1 MADRLSS
8 GRSPGALAAVLVLA
22 PGALTLG
29 VRWAREYQRLR
40 ARTRELA
47 ALHSLVTPPVSS
59 DLAGV
64 VQHITD
70 VVGVTFR
77 ADAHVELNGRG
88 AADGTAEAAPQAAP
102 KDDHTSFAHP
112 VRPSESFREP
122 GRRRIS
128 IPLVSEQRLLGI
140 MSVERGHGSAFTL
153 QERHLLDVFGAEA
166 AALLERSHRYEGVA
180 AAAVLQERSR
190 LAREIHDGLAQH
202 LAFLKMRVAWLQ
214 RSTGPVENNSLQDIE
229 TVLETAL
236 AEARQA
242 ISTLRAEPSGTS
254 TAEAICEYARQFAQ
268 LSDLRVSID
277 ADDNVPE
284 VAPRARV
291 ELLRVVQ
298 EALNNVRKHAHST
311 AVQIQIQRWADSLVV
326 CVQDDGSGFPP
337 GQERGGHFGL
347 DIMTERAESIGGSL
361 EVTSSPGT
369 GTVVCIRVPLQF
381 AARAMPRNGTD

>member
-8 GRSPGALAAVLVLA
+8 GRSHGALAAVLVLA
-22 PGALTLG
+22 PSALTLG
-29 VRWAREYQRLR
+29 VRWTREHQRLR

-59 DLAGV
+59 DLAAV

-70 VVGVTFR
+70 VVGMAFG
-77 ADAHVELNGRG
+77 ADTCVELNARG
-88 AADGTAEAAPQAAP
+88 AADGVAESAPQAVA
-102 KDDHTSFAHP
+102 DDDYDSS
-112 VRPSESFREP
+112 VRPSERFCASEH
-122 GRRRIS
+122 RRIT
-128 IPLVSEQRLLGI
+128 IQLVSEQHRLGT
-140 MSVERGHGSAFTL
+140 MSVERGNGPSFTL
-153 QERHLLDVFGAEA
+153 QERRLLDVFGAEA
-166 AALLERSHRYEGVA
+166 AVLLERSHRYEGVA

-214 RSTGPVENNSLQDIE
+214 RSTTPVENKSLQDIE

-268 LSDLRVSID
+268 LSDLKVTID

-311 AVQIQIQRWADSLVV
+311 VIRVQIQRWADSLVV

-337 GQERGGHFGL
+337 GQERSGHFGL
-347 DIMTERAESIGGSL
+347 DIMTERAESIGGRL
-361 EVTSSPGT
+361 DVTSSPGT
-369 GTVVCIRVPLQF
+369 GTVVCIRVPLQS
-381 AARAMPRNGTD
+381 AVRVASRKGTD

>member
-8 GRSPGALAAVLVLA
+8 GRSHRELAAVLALV
-22 PGALTLG
+22 PSALTLG
-29 VRWAREYQRLR
+29 VRWARKYHRLR
-40 ARTRELA
+40 AGTSELA
-47 ALHSLVTPPVSS
+47 ALHWLVTPPVSS
-59 DLAGV
+59 DLATV

-70 VVGVTFR
+70 VVGVTFG
-77 ADAHVELNGRG
+77 ADTRVELNAHGV
-88 AADGTAEAAPQAAP
+88 ANSVAESTPEDGHA
-102 KDDHTSFAHP
+102 SS
-112 VRPSESFREP
+112 VRPIRPTERAREP
-122 GRRRIS
+122 GRRRIT
-128 IPLVSEQRLLGI
+128 IRLVSEQCLLGT
-140 MSVERGHGSAFTL
+140 MSVERSRGPAFTL
-153 QERHLLDVFGAEA
+153 QERRLLEVFGAEA
-166 AALLERSHRYEGVA
+166 AALLERSQQYEAVA

-214 RSTGPVENNSLQDIE
+214 RSTEPVEHKSLQDIE

-242 ISTLRAEPSGTS
+242 ISTLRAEPSGAS
-254 TAEAICEYARQFAQ
+254 IAEAICEYARQFAQ
-268 LSDLRVSID
+268 LSDLKVTID
-277 ADDNVPE
+277 ADHNVPE

-311 AVQIQIQRWADSLVV
+311 AVQVQIQRWADSLVV
-326 CVQDDGSGFPP
+326 CIQDDGSGFPP

-347 DIMTERAESIGGSL
+347 DIMTERTESIGGSL

-369 GTVVCIRVPLQF
+369 GTVVCIHVPLQF
-381 AARAMPRNGTD
+381 AVGATSRNGTD

>member
-1 MADRLSS
+1 M
-8 GRSPGALAAVLVLA
+8 
-22 PGALTLG
+22 
-29 VRWAREYQRLR
+29 R
-40 ARTRELA
+40 ARTCELA
-47 ALHSLVTPPVSS
+47 ALHWLVTPPVSS
-59 DLAGV
+59 DLAAV
-64 VQHITD
+64 VQHITA

-77 ADAHVELNGRG
+77 ADTRVELNVQGV
-88 AADGTAEAAPQAAP
+88 ANSVAESTTEDSHA
-102 KDDHTSFAHP
+102 SSVHP
-112 VRPSESFREP
+112 IRRTEPAREP
-122 GRRRIS
+122 ERRRIT
-128 IPLVSEQRLLGI
+128 IRLVGEQCLLGT
-140 MSVERGHGSAFTL
+140 MSVERARGPAFTL
-153 QERHLLDVFGAEA
+153 QERRLLEVFGAEA
-166 AALLERSHRYEGVA
+166 AALLERGQQYEAVA

-214 RSTGPVENNSLQDIE
+214 RSTAPVEHKSLQDIE

-242 ISTLRAEPSGTS
+242 ISSLRAEPSGTS

-268 LSDLRVSID
+268 LSDLKVTID

-311 AVQIQIQRWADSLVV
+311 AVQVQIQRWADSLVV
-326 CVQDDGSGFPP
+326 CIQDDGSGFPP

-369 GTVVCIRVPLQF
+369 GTVVCIRVPLHL
-381 AARAMPRNGTD
+381 AVRASPRKGID

>member
-1 MADRLSS
+1 
-8 GRSPGALAAVLVLA
+8 VLVLA
-22 PGALTLG
+22 PSALMLG
-29 VRWAREYQRLR
+29 VHWAREYRRLR

-47 ALHSLVTPPVSS
+47 ALHALVTPTVSS
-59 DLAGV
+59 NLMAV
-64 VQHITD
+64 VQHIID
-70 VVGVTFR
+70 VVGVTFG
-77 ADAHVELNGRG
+77 ADTRVDLSAGG
-88 AADGTAEAAPQAAP
+88 AADDAAESTPQTPAE
-102 KDDHTSFAHP
+102 DDHASSRH
-112 VRPSESFREP
+112 SFRTPEP
-122 GRRRIS
+122 FHERERSRLS
-128 IPLVSEQRLLGI
+128 IQLVREQGLLGT
-140 MSVERGHGSAFTL
+140 MSVERAHGPAFTP
-153 QERHLLDVFGAEA
+153 QERRLLDVFGAEA
-166 AALLERSHRYEGVA
+166 AALLERSQQYEGAA

-214 RSTGPVENNSLQDIE
+214 RSTAPVEKKSLQDIE

-268 LSDLRVSID
+268 LSDLAVTID

-284 VAPRARV
+284 VTPRARV

-311 AVQIQIQRWADSLVV
+311 AVHVQLQRGADSLVV

-369 GTVVCIRVPLQF
+369 GTLICIRVPLRF
-381 AARAMPRNGTD
+381 AVRALPGNGPD

>member
-8 GRSPGALAAVLVLA
+8 GRSHRALAAVLVLA

-29 VRWAREYQRLR
+29 VRWTREYQRLR

-47 ALHSLVTPPVSS
+47 ALHWLVTPPVSS
-59 DLAGV
+59 DLAAV
-64 VQHITD
+64 VQHITE
-70 VVGVTFR
+70 VVGVTFG
-77 ADAHVELNGRG
+77 ADTRVELNAQGVANSVAESTRE
-88 AADGTAEAAPQAAP
+88 DGHA
-102 KDDHTSFAHP
+102 SFVHP
-112 VRPSESFREP
+112 IRPPEPTREP
-122 GRRRIS
+122 GRRRIT
-128 IPLVSEQRLLGI
+128 IRLVSEQHLLGA
-140 MSVERGHGSAFTL
+140 MSVERGHGPPFTR
-153 QERHLLDVFGAEA
+153 QERRLLDVFGAEA
-166 AALLERSHRYEGVA
+166 AALLARSQQYEAVA

-214 RSTGPVENNSLQDIE
+214 RSTAPVEHKSLQDIE

-242 ISTLRAEPSGTS
+242 ISTLRVEPSGTS

-268 LSDLRVSID
+268 LSDLKVTID
-277 ADDNVPE
+277 ADHNVPE

-311 AVQIQIQRWADSLVV
+311 AVQVQIQCWADSLVV
-326 CVQDDGSGFPP
+326 CIQDDGSGFPP

-369 GTVVCIRVPLQF
+369 GTVVCIHVPLHF
-381 AARAMPRNGTD
+381 AVRATPRNGTD

>member
-1 MADRLSS
+1 VADRLSS
-8 GRSPGALAAVLVLA
+8 GRSHGALAAVLMLA

-29 VRWAREYQRLR
+29 VRWAREHQRLR

-47 ALHSLVTPPVSS
+47 ALHSLATPPVTS
-59 DLAGV
+59 DVAAV

-70 VVGVTFR
+70 VVGVALG
-77 ADAHVELNGRG
+77 ADTRVELNVPW
-88 AADGTAEAAPQAAP
+88 AAHGVAESRPQTAPEDGY
-102 KDDHTSFAHP
+102 TSPSHS
-112 VRPSESFREP
+112 VRPPEPLHEP
-122 GRRRIS
+122 GLRRIS
-128 IPLVSEQRLLGI
+128 IPLVSELRLLGI
-140 MSVERGHGSAFTL
+140 MSVERGDGPAFTL
-153 QERHLLDVFGAEA
+153 QERRLLDVFGAEA

-180 AAAVLQERSR
+180 AAAVLEELSR

-214 RSTGPVENNSLQDIE
+214 RSTAPVENKSLQDIE

-254 TAEAICEYARQFAQ
+254 TAQAICEYARQFAQ
-268 LSDLRVSID
+268 LSDLKVSID

-298 EALNNVRKHAHST
+298 EALNNVRKHAHSS

-369 GTVVCIRVPLQF
+369 GTVVCIHVPLQF
-381 AARAMPRNGTD
+381 AAHAVPRNGTD